1 MRVYVLRSLIIVAAL
16 VLAPVSIALA
26 HGEPVIAVEP
36 GVVPAGGTITVTGSE
51 MEPGEVF
58 VLTLEGPTG
67 SIPLGEATATGEGG
81 EGGFVTKF
89 VIPAN
94 VAPGSYTV
102 RAATEEGEA
111 AVADLTVTAPSAEA
125 SAGPA
130 TVQQATGE
138 PHVLDRGKPMGQVAG
153 VVLLIALSAVLGFVL
168 VRSREGATSS

>member
-36 GVVPAGGTITVTGSE
+36 AVVPAGGTITVTGTE

-58 VLTLEGPTG
+58 AVTLEGPTG
-67 SIPLGEATATGEGG
+67 SIPLGQATVTGEGE
-81 EGGFVTKF
+81 EGSFVATF
-89 VIPAN
+89 VLPSD

-102 RAATEEGEA
+102 RAVTEEGEA

-130 TVQQATGE
+130 TVQEATGE
-138 PHVLDRGKPMGQVAG
+138 PHVLDRTKPVGQVAG
-153 VVLLIALSAVLGFVL
+153 VVVLIALSSAIGFVL
-168 VRSREGATSS
+168 VRSRG